1 MNLSPHY
8 VTLCVE
14 TFLFHNASP
23 WNVPYSMNTTNH
35 YTNQIKSQGRDP
47 INSPAKLGE
56 FPKTIYGRT
65 YDTQEEYL
73 AAIHDFLNGNW
84 WLLQTFQKSS
94 PNWEL
99 KETSQVTS
107 DALNHARVHN
117 SQTSVIVRKTLFIS
131 QQDAIISTEWSPH
144 FIRLQTRNL
153 KTFVITN
160 SIDYTP
166 SRMPHLQR
174 STLV

>member
-1 MNLSPHY
+1 MVRQTRHFRGPLLTSQ
-8 VTLCVE
+8 
-14 TFLFHNASP
+14 NASP
-23 WNVPYSMNTTNH
+23 WKVHYSMTYKSNP
-35 YTNQIKSQGRDP
+35 YTDQIKSQGRDP
-47 INSPAKLGE
+47 VNSPAKLGE

-84 WLLQTFQKSS
+84 WLLQTSQKSS

-107 DALNHARVHN
+107 DALNHVRVHN
-117 SQTSVIVRKTLFIS
+117 SQTSVIVRKTLFTS

-153 KTFVITN
+153 KTFVIVSYFDFTQFN
-160 SIDYTP
+160 LL
-166 SRMPHLQR
+166 RMPHL
-174 STLV
+174 